1 MKFSLK
7 DAIIIF
13 CLSWLLS
20 ISAWYFSLP
29 NQIPG
34 YYVTFWLNWL
44 NPFLNLHHIGIHPYF
59 SLYFLFFSLTPV
71 ASLYLTHKKLLEER
85 YSPHQTFRVSL
96 LVAFL
101 IFTLPLIIYFFAL
114 LYFYSG
120 SAGNALMGFAFL
132 AVIGVGAAPLISGCG
147 FLLPSIL
154 YALAY
159 RTFQG
164 RINPIKVVELFLLGV
179 ILLFVVLNIA
189 NAFTCRFNQD
199 AECLSS
205 KAGKLNDPSICH
217 RAKKGNIITLC
228 LYNFYNTKAARGEMF
243 IEDPC
248 KELKG
253 YSTSD
258 YGRCVSDIAKLTK
271 NVALCDLIK
280 SESNKYEKG
289 SASFCYKD
297 LAVELKD
304 PALCE
309 KIAAFGDDKSYPL
322 NFCYDELARLTR
334 NGNLCKK
341 INLFDDHEIDRY
353 NHCLEQL
360 AILTND
366 KGLCEDLRPT
376 TPGSWDK
383 DGRANSSGSK
393 EACLRA
399 IPSP

>member
-20 ISAWYFSLP
+20 ISAWYFFLP

-44 NPFLNLHHIGIHPYF
+44 NPFLNLHHIGIHHIGIHPYL
-59 SLYFLFFSLTPV
+59 SLYFLLFSLTPV

-85 YSPHQTFRVSL
+85 YSPHQTFRISL

-101 IFTLPLIIYFFAL
+101 IFTLPFIIYFFAL
-114 LYFYSG
+114 LLFYS
-120 SAGNALMGFAFL
+120 AGLGDALMGFAFL
-132 AVIGVGAAPLISGCG
+132 AAIGMWAAPIISGCG
-147 FLLPSIL
+147 FLLPSVL

-164 RINPIKVVELFLLGV
+164 RINPIKAVELFLLGV
-179 ILLFVVLNIA
+179 ILLFMVLNTA
-189 NAFTCRFNQD
+189 KAFTCKFYQD
-199 AECLSS
+199 ILCLSS
-205 KAGKLNDPSICH
+205 KAGKLNEPSICH
-217 RAKKGNIITLC
+217 RAKEENLVSLC
-228 LYNFYNTKAARGEMF
+228 LYYFYSTKAAHGEMF

-253 YSTSD
+253 YSTRH
-258 YGRCVSDIAKLTK
+258 YGWCVSDIAKLTK

-280 SESNKYEKG
+280 SESNKYAK
-289 SASFCYKD
+289 STASFCYQY

-309 KIAAFGDDKSYPL
+309 KIAAIGADKSYPL
-322 NFCYDELARLTR
+322 NYCYDELARLTR
-334 NGNLCKK
+334 DGDLCKK
-341 INLFDDHEIDRY
+341 INLFDDYEIHRY

-366 KGLCEDLRPT
+366 KSLCEDLRPYT
-376 TPGSWDK
+376 GSLYS
-383 DGRANSSGSK
+383 SSGSK
-393 EACLRA
+393 EACLKA
-399 IPSP
+399 IPSQ